1 MGQFENQKRKQ
12 DVRESTHSETIKRGG
27 GGQKASIYLPFWVSV
42 PQGKQT
48 VDVEKVI
55 FHSYSWFS

>member
-48 VDVEKVI
+48 VDVVG
-55 FHSYSWFS
+55 S